1 MLPARPLRALVL
13 LLAVLP
19 LTGCLFRSRQVERRV
34 STAPLKTATLQELVD
49 QINTEAGKIKTM
61 KATVDIDTSAVGKAG
76 KITDYKEIR
85 GYVLVRK
92 PAMLRMIGL
101 MPIVRN
107 QAFDMV
113 SDGNMFRLWVP
124 IKNKFVVGHNDV
136 VHPSKQPLE
145 NIRPQ
150 YIYDALLVQPIDP
163 QNEIAVLE
171 SGMERVLDNK
181 KRPVDQPDYEVVVIR
196 RGNQGW
202 FLSRKVVFGRTDLRV
217 HQQMIY
223 DLKGEVA
230 TDAHYN
236 DYKDFG
242 AVQFPS
248 QIQIYRPEE
257 GYTIALTML
266 KLDINQSLSDDQFAL
281 QQPPGAQVIHLD
293 QPSEASALDAEDG
306 TKPPPPPQQQPH

>member
-1 MLPARPLRALVL
+1 MLSARPLRAFVL
-13 LLAVLP
+13 LVAVLP
-19 LTGCLFRSRQVERRV
+19 LSGCLFRSRQVERRV

-49 QINTEAGKIKTM
+49 KINSDAGKIETM
-61 KATVDIDTSAVGKAG
+61 KATVDIDTSVVDKTG

-85 GYVLVRK
+85 GYVLLRK

-113 SDGNMFRLWVP
+113 SDGNTFKLWVP

-136 VHPSKQPLE
+136 VRPSKQPLE

-150 YIYDALLVQPIDP
+150 YIYDALLVQSIDP
-163 QNEIAVLE
+163 KNEIAVLD

-181 KRPVDQPDYEVVVIR
+181 KRPVDQPDYEVVVIKR
-196 RGNQGW
+196 ADHGW
-202 FLSRKVVFGRTDLRV
+202 FLSRKIVFGRTDLRV
-217 HQQMIY
+217 HEQMIY
-223 DLKGEVA
+223 NVKGEMA

-248 QIQIYRPEE
+248 QIQIYRPDE
-257 GYTIALTML
+257 GYTIVLNIL
-266 KLDINQSLSDDQFAL
+266 KLEINQPLADDQFAL
-281 QQPPGAQVIHLD
+281 QQPPGAQVVHLD
-293 QPSEASALDAEDG
+293 QPNEAGALDAQDG
-306 TKPPPPPQQQPH
+306 TQTSPPPQPH

>member
-1 MLPARPLRALVL
+1 MIPARPLRALVL
-13 LLAVLP
+13 LIAVLP
-19 LTGCLFRSRQVERRV
+19 LSGCLFRSRQVERRV
-34 STAPLKTATLQELVD
+34 STAPLKTASVQELVD
-49 QINTEAGKIKTM
+49 QINTEADKVKTM
-61 KATVDIDTSAVGKAG
+61 KATVDIDTSVVDKAG

-113 SDGNMFRLWVP
+113 SDGNVFKLLVP

-136 VHPSKQPLE
+136 VRPSKQPLE

-242 AVQFPS
+242 SVQFPS

-266 KLDINQSLSDDQFAL
+266 KLDINQPLSDEQFAL
-281 QQPPGAQVIHLD
+281 QQPPGAQVVHLD
-293 QPSEASALDAEDG
+293 QPNEASALDAEDG
-306 TKPPPPPQQQPH
+306 TQAPPQQPH